1 MQNID
6 LIAKNIKIPTAVVG
20 ADNELSLSGAHEAY
34 KLGLIDL
41 LIGNKSKLTHIA
53 I

>member
-6 LIAKNIKIPTAVVG
+6 LIKKNIKIPTAIVG

-34 KLGLIDL
+34 KLGLSIL
-41 LIGNKSKLTHIA
+41 F
-53 I
+53 